1 MMFEELFHMIRTY
14 GMEYIQ
20 NPEHR
25 AQIMKI
31 TFVVMMKI
39 IGMIRNRKRGHDSHH
54 SHDDHIECHCH
65 SCNVWKAKLDSA
77 MRMNASSSSS
87 STTSS
92 HEEQPQRRT
101 LRKRI
106 ANMLYK
112 IGTGLRNRGL

>member
-1 MMFEELFHMIRTY
+1 MMMFEELFHMIRTY
-14 GMEYIQ
+14 GMEYVQ

-39 IGMIRNRKRGHDSHH
+39 IGMIRNRKKGHGHEH
-54 SHDDHIECHCH
+54 GHEDHIECHCH

-77 MRMNASSSSS
+77 MRMNSSSSS
-87 STTSS
+87 ETAS
-92 HEEQPQRRT
+92 HEEPPQRRT